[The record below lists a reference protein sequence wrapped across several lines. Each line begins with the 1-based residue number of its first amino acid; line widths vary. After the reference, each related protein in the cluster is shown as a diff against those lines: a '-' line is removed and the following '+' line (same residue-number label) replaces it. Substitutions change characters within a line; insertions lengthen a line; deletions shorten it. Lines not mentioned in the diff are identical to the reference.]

1 VPKLS
6 APAALGSGRHLV
18 ARHTEIGGP
27 TFSGH
32 ISIVVVEPGSSTQ
45 SKPTGTAPANP
56 PPLPKPRRSDPKN
69 DFAELE
75 RALGDFRIVRQIGS
89 GAMGTVYLAEHR
101 VIGSRVA
108 VKLLKPSL
116 ASNPELVEQFYDEAR
131 AVNRVGHPGIV
142 RIFDLKLVPPA
153 SYVLVMEYLEGRPL
167 TTLTDRPVP
176 VHAAV
181 PILVQICNA
190 LEAAHQVGVVH
201 RDVKSDNV
209 FLVRRGRREM
219 VKLLDFGAV
228 RLQGALGSGES
239 RRSGKIVLGTP
250 AFMPPEQWRNEGI
263 DGRSDVYA
271 MGVLAFRLTTGK
283 LPFDIRGKPPA
294 ESFKLHRDKPPPDP
308 RSLNSGIPQKVA
320 DLILRALQKKQED
333 RFQTAAEMGAALRR
347 SLGPSMKRRRR
358 ERSNG
363 SSGVTYAPSLIT
375 TWDSGNPTRALAAR
389 VEEGSADSGG
399 ISLDEGV
406 WKSAYQACSSSNT
419 LTLTNGFSFTQDER
433 GPNKATG

>member
-1 VPKLS
+1 M
-6 APAALGSGRHLV
+6 
-18 ARHTEIGGP
+18 ARHSQVGGP

-32 ISIVVVEPGSSTQ
+32 ISIVVVEPPSSTQ
-45 SKPTGTAPANP
+45 PKPAPELPAAVP
-56 PPLPKPRRSDPKN
+56 PPLPKREGKSGVHGDPKG
-69 DFAELE
+69 DFASLE

-131 AVNRVGHPGIV
+131 SVNRVGHPGIV
-142 RIFDLKLVPPA
+142 RIYDLKLVPPS

-167 TTLTDRPVP
+167 TALTDRPVP
-176 VHAAV
+176 VQTAV
-181 PILVQICNA
+181 PILAQICDA

-228 RLQGALGSGES
+228 RLQGALGAGES
-239 RRSGKIVLGTP
+239 KRTGKIVLGTP

-294 ESFKLHRDKPPPDP
+294 EAFKLHRDKPAPDP
-308 RSLNSGIPQKVA
+308 RSLNSGIPQKVGDA
-320 DLILRALQKKQED
+320 ILRALQKKPED
-333 RFQTAAEMGAALRR
+333 RFQTAAEMGVALRR
-347 SLGPSMKRRRR
+347 ALGSRARRSRR
-358 ERSNG
+358 DRSTG
-363 SSGVTYAPSLIT
+363 SEGATYGILT
-375 TWDSGNPTRALAAR
+375 TWDSGNPTRALSAR
-389 VEEGSADSGG
+389 LEDSGGTDSLPG

-406 WKSAYQACSSSNT
+406 WRTAYQACSSNT
-419 LTLTNGFSFTQDER
+419 MSLSHPIAFTQSEP
-433 GPNKATG
+433 GPTKATG

>member
-1 VPKLS
+1 M
-6 APAALGSGRHLV
+6 
-18 ARHTEIGGP
+18 ARNTQIGGP

-32 ISIVVVEPGSSTQ
+32 ISIVVVEPPSSTQ
-45 SKPTGTAPANP
+45 PKTPGEASPVP
-56 PPLPKPRRSDPKN
+56 PPLPTRTSRGDGHGDPKN
-69 DFAELE
+69 DFAALE

-131 AVNRVGHPGIV
+131 SVNRVGHPGIV

-167 TTLTDRPVP
+167 TALTDRPVP
-176 VHAAV
+176 VATAV
-181 PILVQICNA
+181 PILAQICDA

-201 RDVKSDNV
+201 RDIKSDNV

-228 RLQGALGSGES
+228 RLQGALGGSEA
-239 RRSGKIVLGTP
+239 RRPGKIVLGTP

-294 ESFKLHRDKPPPDP
+294 EAFKLHRDKPAPDP
-308 RSLNSGIPQKVA
+308 RSLNSGIPEKVA
-320 DLILRALQKKQED
+320 EAILRALHKKQDD
-333 RFQTAAEMGAALRR
+333 RFQSAAEMGAALRKALGSRGRR
-347 SLGPSMKRRRR
+347 SRKD
-358 ERSNG
+358 RSG
-363 SSGVTYAPSLIT
+363 SSVGATYGILPS
-375 TWDSGNPTRALAAR
+375 WDAGNPTRALSAR
-389 VEEGSADSGG
+389 LEEAPSDGASA
-399 ISLDEGV
+399 ISLGEEV
-406 WKSAYQACSSSNT
+406 WKSAYQACSSTTMS
-419 LTLTNGFSFTQDER
+419 LSHPFSFTQSD
-433 GPNKATG
+433 PAKATG

>member
-1 VPKLS
+1 
-6 APAALGSGRHLV
+6 
-18 ARHTEIGGP
+18 
-27 TFSGH
+27 
-32 ISIVVVEPGSSTQ
+32 VVVEPSSTQ
-45 SKPTGTAPANP
+45 PKAPAEAPPPLP
-56 PPLPKPRRSDPKN
+56 PPLPKRAENGEPKN
-69 DFAELE
+69 DFAALE

-167 TTLTDRPVP
+167 TALTDRPVP
-176 VHAAV
+176 VATAV
-181 PILVQICNA
+181 PILAQICDA

-209 FLVRRGRREM
+209 FLVRRGRREV

-228 RLQGALGSGES
+228 RLQGALGGGEN
-239 RRSGKIVLGTP
+239 RRPGKIVLGTP

-294 ESFKLHRDKPPPDP
+294 EAFKLHRDKPPSDP
-308 RSLNSGIPQKVA
+308 RALNSGIPEKVA
-320 DLILRALQKKQED
+320 EAILRALQKKQDD
-333 RFQTAAEMGAALRR
+333 RFHTAAEMGAALRR
-347 SLGPSMKRRRR
+347 AVGTRGRRTRKD
-358 ERSNG
+358 RSGG
-363 SSGVTYAPSLIT
+363 SAGSTYGILP
-375 TWDSGNPTRALAAR
+375 TWDSGNPTRALSIAR
-389 VEEGSADSGG
+389 LEEGTSDSLSA
-399 ISLDEGV
+399 ISLAEDV
-406 WKSAYQACSSSNT
+406 WKSSYQACSSNT
-419 LTLTNGFSFTQDER
+419 MSLSHSFSFEQPD
-433 GPNKATG
+433 PAKAAG

>member
-1 VPKLS
+1 
-6 APAALGSGRHLV
+6 V
-18 ARHTEIGGP
+18 ARHTQIGGP

-32 ISIVVVEPGSSTQ
+32 ISIVVVEPPSSTQ
-45 SKPTGTAPANP
+45 PKAPGDLPALP
-56 PPLPKPRRSDPKN
+56 PPLPKREARSDSQGDSKN
-69 DFAELE
+69 DFAALE

-89 GAMGTVYLAEHR
+89 GAMGVVYLAEHR

-142 RIFDLKLVPPA
+142 RIFDLKLVPPT

-167 TTLTDRPVP
+167 TALTDRPVP
-176 VHAAV
+176 VQTAI
-181 PILVQICNA
+181 PILAQICDA

-228 RLQGALGSGES
+228 RLQVALGSGES

-294 ESFKLHRDKPPPDP
+294 EAFKLHRDKPAPDP
-308 RSLNSGIPQKVA
+308 RSINSGIPEKVA
-320 DLILRALQKKQED
+320 VAILRALQKKQED
-333 RFQTAAEMGAALRR
+333 RFLTAAEMGAALRR
-347 SLGPSMKRRRR
+347 AVGTRGRRSRKTAAASGGATYGIVPS
-358 ERSNG
+358 
-363 SSGVTYAPSLIT
+363 
-375 TWDSGNPTRALAAR
+375 WDSGNPTRALSAR
-389 VEEGSADSGG
+389 LEEGTSESLNG
-399 ISLDEGV
+399 ISLGEGV
-406 WKSAYQACSSSNT
+406 WKSAYQACSSNT
-419 LTLTNGFSFTQDER
+419 MSLSHPFSFTEPER
-433 GPNKATG
+433 DPEKATG

>member
-1 VPKLS
+1 M
-6 APAALGSGRHLV
+6 
-18 ARHTEIGGP
+18 ARHTQIGGP

-32 ISIVVVEPGSSTQ
+32 ISIDVVEPAPSSTQ
-45 SKPTGTAPANP
+45 PKPPAAHP
-56 PPLPKPRRSDPKN
+56 PPLPKPKKADPKN
-69 DFAELE
+69 DFVALE

-131 AVNRVGHPGIV
+131 SVNRVGHPGIV

-167 TTLTDRPVP
+167 TALTDRPLP
-176 VHAAV
+176 VHMAV
-181 PILVQICNA
+181 PILVQICDA

-228 RLQGALGSGES
+228 RLQGALSNGDS

-294 ESFKLHRDKPPPDP
+294 EAFKLHRDRPPPDP

-320 DLILRALQKKQED
+320 DAILRALQKKPED
-333 RFQTAAEMGAALRR
+333 RFQTASEMGAALRR
-347 SLGPSMKRRRR
+347 ALGPRAKRQRRDR
-358 ERSNG
+358 ANG
-363 SSGVTYAPSLIT
+363 SSGVTYAPSIIT
-375 TWDSGNPTRALAAR
+375 SWDSGNTTRALARLDEAAP
-389 VEEGSADSGG
+389 EPCG
-399 ISLDEGV
+399 IPLDEGV
-406 WKSAYQACSSSNT
+406 WRSAYQACSSSNT
-419 LTLTNGFSFTQDER
+419 LTMTHAFAFTQDER
-433 GPNKATG
+433 GSIKVTE

>member
-1 VPKLS
+1 M
-6 APAALGSGRHLV
+6 
-18 ARHTEIGGP
+18 ARHTQVGGP

-32 ISIVVVEPGSSTQ
+32 ISIVVVEPSSTQ
-45 SKPTGTAPANP
+45 PKAPAETPPALP
-56 PPLPKPRRSDPKN
+56 PPLPKRGDSHGEPKN
-69 DFAELE
+69 DFGALE

-167 TTLTDRPVP
+167 TALTDRPVP
-176 VHAAV
+176 VATAM
-181 PILVQICNA
+181 PILAQICDA

-228 RLQGALGSGES
+228 RLQGALGGES
-239 RRSGKIVLGTP
+239 RRPGKIVLGTP

-294 ESFKLHRDKPPPDP
+294 EAFKLHRDKAPPDP
-308 RSLNSGIPQKVA
+308 RSLNSGIPEKVA
-320 DLILRALQKKQED
+320 EAILRALQKKQED
-333 RFQTAAEMGAALRR
+333 RFQSAAEMGAALRR
-347 SLGPSMKRRRR
+347 SVATRGRRSRKDR
-358 ERSNG
+358 GGGSNG
-363 SSGVTYAPSLIT
+363 ATYGILP
-375 TWDSGNPTRALAAR
+375 TWDSGNPTRALSIAR
-389 VEEGSADSGG
+389 LEEGSSDS
-399 ISLDEGV
+399 ISAILLGEDV
-406 WKSAYQACSSSNT
+406 WKSAYQACSSNT
-419 LTLTNGFSFTQDER
+419 TSLSHSFSFTESD
-433 GPNKATG
+433 PAKAAG